1 VSVEK
6 CLFFKSFVFILLL
19 VLLVKLLVFLFD
31 GAKVLL
37 FFDMT
42 KLFWKKMQKKFI
54 LVYFVKSGP
63 QNDIDSNKIIIIFIK
78 K

>member
-1 VSVEK
+1 
-6 CLFFKSFVFILLL
+6 
-19 VLLVKLLVFLFD
+19 LFD

-37 FFDMT
+37 FFDIA

-63 QNDIDSNKIIIIFIK
+63 QNAPDSNKKIIIFYK